1 MIDLTYSY
9 ITLERKREGT
19 HKLKATIRVKRKR
32 EERNDGV
39 TAVRYVLIN
48 NIILHKRLGTSYCTY
63 VMNSYRER
71 CKILLHTILCTIIVA
86 N

>member
-48 NIILHKRLGTSYCTY
+48 NIILHKRLGD
-63 VMNSYRER
+63 E
-71 CKILLHTILCTIIVA
+71 LLHIRYEQLSRA
-86 N
+86 M